1 MLIKINKLLVML
13 KSMKKVYIGDI
24 KNDSNVLT
32 NTYGRNNYDSWMA
45 NHQKNGNIVYD
56 IDRGFINEKKL
67 DAIPRLQLPSNNIKF
82 SNDNIPQIGRNVKN
96 NMYL

>member
-1 MLIKINKLLVML
+1 ML

-56 IDRGFINEKKL
+56 TDRGFINEKNLMLSQGYNCQATTSSFLMIIYHKL
-67 DAIPRLQLPSNNIKF
+67 AEMSKIICIYNINMKKF
-82 SNDNIPQIGRNVKN
+82 
-96 NMYL
+96 